1 MFGFPLVVLS
11 PAAKW
16 GIFLGHDFERWPSR
30 VVATAAENA

>member
-1 MFGFPLVVLS
+1 MFGFPLVLS